1 MEGKAKKIAKPYLSL
16 RRMAILS
23 LVFSG
28 GFHVLY
34 MLAFFFGESL
44 FVGFEKSPSEQRYVS
59 QRMSP
64 SLSSDTLQ
72 IDENQEFGLVHQ
84 KAPRGFGD
92 MKENPKKFRFDKM
105 LVHIFLSFV
114 LVFVLFLYNRKMMG
128 IDFLKKWHEIF
139 FVILGSTLITTVLS
153 ISFSYLVLA
162 LGPHKF
168 VPPFLFSIIRDYLVR
183 DYFLMA
189 VVIMSCYLMR
199 ALYRQRMIAVENEE
213 LKTENI
219 RTHYE
224 ALKSQLDPHFLF
236 NSMNTL
242 QSLIEIDA
250 EKATDYVQQLSSVLR
265 YTLQNKEVV
274 ALADEMNCVEAY
286 CSMMQIRYGDNL
298 EFDFQIDKKY
308 NKAKVLPL
316 SVQGLVENAIKH
328 NVISAKQPLVI
339 QIVTTE
345 NGQLEIS
352 NAIQPKIKE
361 EEDSGIGLANL
372 ADRYRLQWNKEVEIR
387 DDGKYFRVTIPL
399 IEKQ

>member
-1 MEGKAKKIAKPYLSL
+1 
-16 RRMAILS
+16 
-23 LVFSG
+23 
-28 GFHVLY
+28 
-34 MLAFFFGESL
+34 
-44 FVGFEKSPSEQRYVS
+44 
-59 QRMSP
+59 
-64 SLSSDTLQ
+64 
-72 IDENQEFGLVHQ
+72 
-84 KAPRGFGD
+84 